1 MRTLALLLLAL
12 FVMPMAAQSTAP
24 DVEGLWRAKKRFG
37 PDVKGTLT
45 IERDGNAWRADI
57 AGQSAVVS
65 VDKERISFALPTGE
79 GSFRGQLKNDRI
91 TGHWIQSRTVISGMQ
106 FATPVT
112 LEKQRTN
119 RWRGTV
125 SPIVDEFTLF
135 LPVTRKEDG
144 TLATFIRNP
153 ERNIGMFQRAQA
165 MVMDGNT
172 LRLTGPRGV
181 VAEGQYVNEQLAINI
196 PNRGGWYD
204 FERATPADEA
214 RFYPRAKTPPAW
226 RYRKPAVE
234 DDGWPVATPEEAGL
248 SREELAKFMQH
259 LIALPVNS
267 LQAQDVH
274 AVLVARHGKLVVE
287 EYFHGVD
294 REEPHDLRSASK
306 ILASVV
312 AGAAKVPGSTK
323 VYATMNE
330 PTDDPRAQA
339 LTLEHLL
346 MMSSGLD
353 CDDSDEK
360 SPGREDSVT
369 DQDAPPD
376 WFQVTLDLKMIRNPG
391 EKSVYCSVQPHLA
404 GGVIAKATGRWLPDL
419 FRETVAEPMQMRGYA
434 INLTPTGEAY
444 FGGGARFTA
453 RDFLKFAQLMLD
465 DGKWRGKQIVSAEW
479 ARKSTAALTDI
490 RGRHYGYLWWLIDL
504 PYRGRTVRAF
514 YAAGNG
520 GQTSMGIPELG
531 LAVAIF
537 GGNYADTP
545 ATLAVQRELIPT
557 HLLPAVK

>member
-1 MRTLALLLLAL
+1 MLALLLVTLL
-12 FVMPMAAQSTAP
+12 VMPIAGQSTAP

-45 IERDGNAWRADI
+45 IEREGNVWRAEI
-57 AGQSAVVS
+57 AGQSAAVS

-79 GSFRGQLKNDRI
+79 GSFRGYLRNDRI
-91 TGHWIQSRTVISGMQ
+91 TGHWIQQRTVIGGLG

-112 LEKQRTN
+112 LEKQRPN
-119 RWRGTV
+119 RWRGLV
-125 SPIVDEFTLF
+125 SPAVDELTLF
-135 LPVTRKEDG
+135 LPVMRKEDG
-144 TLATFIRNP
+144 TFSTFIRNP
-153 ERNIGMFQRAQA
+153 ERNIGMFQRAES
-165 MVMDGNT
+165 MVIEGNT
-172 LRLTGPRGV
+172 LRLVGPRGV
-181 VAEGQYVNEQLAINI
+181 VAEGQYVNERLAINI

-226 RYRKPAVE
+226 TYRKPALE
-234 DDGWPVATPEEAGL
+234 DDGWPVATPEEVGL
-248 SREELAKFMQH
+248 AREELAKFVQH

-267 LQAQDVH
+267 LRGQDIH
-274 AVLVARHGKLVVE
+274 AVLVARHGKLVLE
-287 EYFHGVD
+287 EYFHGMD
-294 REEPHDLRSASK
+294 REELHDLRSAAK
-306 ILASVV
+306 ILASLL
-312 AGAAKVPGSTK
+312 AGTAKLPASTK

-346 MMSSGLD
+346 LMSSGLD
-353 CDDSDEK
+353 CDDSDEN
-360 SPGREDSVT
+360 SPGREDAVT
-369 DQDAPPD
+369 DQDAQPD
-376 WFQVTLDLKMIRNPG
+376 WFQFTLDLKMTREPG
-391 EKSVYCSVQPHLA
+391 QTSVYCSVQPNLA
-404 GGVIAKATGRWLPDL
+404 GGVVAKATGRWLPDL
-419 FRETVAEPMQMRGYA
+419 FRETVAEPMQMRRYA
-434 INLTPTGEAY
+434 LNLTPTGEAY

-465 DGKWRGKQIVSAEW
+465 GGTWRGRQIVSAEW
-479 ARKSTAALTDI
+479 ARKSIAPLTEI
-490 RGRHYGYLWWLIDL
+490 RGRKYGYLWWIIDL

-514 YAAGNG
+514 YAGGNG

-531 LAVAIF
+531 LSIAIF

-557 HLLPAVK
+557 HVLPAVK